1 MMGEAYRAKCAA
13 IESDNVTHMIQAA
26 SYFTEVTGALG
37 ARLAIVKGH
46 EKLPQDPALA
56 TTNKHEAQQKL
67 DSFLREARDLGIN
80 HCGTSPFLV
89 IMAPANCMALDFVIF
104 CPESG
109 SLVAAV
115 QVKSNTLRKQ
125 KDVKEQSTKLHEA
138 AETVRQRNVEFL
150 AVLGSNFPKGF
161 IDDLFSLQ
169 QEDLVALIPPF
180 LRHLSGRVLERVPA
194 GSRQN
199 DAFELLTDAADVGPG
214 LAMARLT
221 TPVSGGM
228 TEALAASV
236 RAALSLRPRSVLLSL
251 DGRSA
256 CDSVSRAAFLRKLQ
270 EVAPELLTF
279 VRLVYGQPSS
289 CYWWDAAGACRTMP
303 QGEGCKHGDALAP
316 ARFALGQHET
326 LCRAT
331 PELHQDD
338 ALLAFLDDLYVVTC
352 GIASNSL
359 GVTSAPPGISEL
371 GEAVWRGDKPSAERG
386 LVVSGT
392 LIGHSDIVAAK
403 RMQEERKLLQQLP
416 EPPDLQCSWLL
427 LLFMCASPRA
437 NHALCTLPP
446 RGYAALCATKL
457 PGKRCRLAS
466 EVPLLT
472 MRPMLGRS
480 LQDQRRQIS
489 PELSGGH
496 LCRRVRLRFTGGS
509 SEPERLAA
517 VLAISSEVADTALT
531 ALPDAVAV

>member
-1 MMGEAYRAKCAA
+1 
-13 IESDNVTHMIQAA
+13 
-26 SYFTEVTGALG
+26 
-37 ARLAIVKGH
+37 
-46 EKLPQDPALA
+46 
-56 TTNKHEAQQKL
+56 
-67 DSFLREARDLGIN
+67 
-80 HCGTSPFLV
+80 
-89 IMAPANCMALDFVIF
+89 
-104 CPESG
+104 
-109 SLVAAV
+109 
-115 QVKSNTLRKQ
+115 
-125 KDVKEQSTKLHEA
+125 
-138 AETVRQRNVEFL
+138 
-150 AVLGSNFPKGF
+150 
-161 IDDLFSLQ
+161 
-169 QEDLVALIPPF
+169 
-180 LRHLSGRVLERVPA
+180 
-194 GSRQN
+194 
-199 DAFELLTDAADVGPG
+199 
-214 LAMARLT
+214 
-221 TPVSGGM
+221 M

-338 ALLAFLDDLYVVTC
+338 ALLAFLDDLYVVTVAQRARTQC

-472 MRPMLGRS
+472 MTSDDKFPQS
-480 LQDQRRQIS
+480 LAGDTFAAVFVY
-489 PELSGGH
+489 GG
-496 LCRRVRLRFTGGS
+496 
-509 SEPERLAA
+509 A